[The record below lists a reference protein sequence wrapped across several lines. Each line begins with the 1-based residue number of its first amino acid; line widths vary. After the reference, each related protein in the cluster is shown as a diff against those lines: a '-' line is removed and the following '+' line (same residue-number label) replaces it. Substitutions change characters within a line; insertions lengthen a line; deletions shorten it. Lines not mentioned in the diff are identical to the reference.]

1 MSHQT
6 LQSHLSEHI
15 SSMLAISGTPWYAP
29 LVLPSHLQLPLPF
42 SQALRQALKQFP
54 PLALR
59 HRREARVTQEPRK
72 PGVEGVEGSDTLLLK
87 HGLEILHLEW
97 MTGLDGID
105 GDVFLGFV

>member
-1 MSHQT
+1 
-6 LQSHLSEHI
+6 
-15 SSMLAISGTPWYAP
+15 MLAISGTPWYAP

-42 SQALRQALKQFP
+42 SQALRQALKQLP